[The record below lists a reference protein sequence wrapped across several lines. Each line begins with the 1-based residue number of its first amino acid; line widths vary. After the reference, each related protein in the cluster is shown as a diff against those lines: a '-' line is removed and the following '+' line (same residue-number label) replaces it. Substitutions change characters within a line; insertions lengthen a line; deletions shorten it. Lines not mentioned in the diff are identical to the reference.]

1 MRNVILLMLFCCSA
15 NASIYSCVDDSG
27 KKVLRSDPCEQN
39 EKQKVTE
46 KLITPSISI
55 GEKRK
60 FEHLPDVAKAIVG
73 GQPILIPAPNSLFQ
87 ATSPRMIQSAELS
100 IIKEDRL
107 LAVFGTA
114 TDVGNGEFLM
124 ERYGLVQA
132 TRNVEPYQI
141 PLDRFAKYKDDT
153 KAEAVAGMSAVDRA
167 EIQRNINRTTDW
179 IASDMGVKLQ
189 VGVPSVGSFV
199 ILNETPTSLTMV
211 TKMTAPVQ
219 VAGGN
224 QKSVEMVEGMS
235 LMLVKS
241 KVIWLQLYARSNSRE
256 DFDWVVMNIVK
267 WTRAVGAANP

>member
-1 MRNVILLMLFCCSA
+1 MRTDFRNSRMRVC
-15 NASIYSCVDDSG
+15 NA
-27 KKVLRSDPCEQN
+27 
-39 EKQKVTE
+39 
-46 KLITPSISI
+46 
-55 GEKRK
+55 
-60 FEHLPDVAKAIVG
+60 
-73 GQPILIPAPNSLFQ
+73 
-87 ATSPRMIQSAELS
+87 
-100 IIKEDRL
+100 
-107 LAVFGTA
+107 
-114 TDVGNGEFLM
+114 
-124 ERYGLVQA
+124 YGLVQA
-132 TRNVEPYQI
+132 TRNVESYQI

-235 LMLVKS
+235 LVLVKS
-241 KVIWLQLYARSNSRE
+241 KAIWLQLYARSNSRE
-256 DFDWVVMNIVK
+256 DFDWVVMNIIK
-267 WTRAVGAANP
+267 WTRAVSAANP